1 MKISNPFFRITRS
14 QPVAGPQIM
23 VVLSCEC
30 TQVVGQK
37 LHKENEGKKEGN
49 KHKKGRLTEPSQAAS
64 DTKLLW
70 V

>member
-1 MKISNPFFRITRS
+1 MGVETRS

-23 VVLSCEC
+23 VVCFLASAS
-30 TQVVGQK
+30 TSRVGQK
-37 LHKENEGKKEGN
+37 LKKEHEGKKEGEQEGN
-49 KHKKGRLTEPSQAAS
+49 KHKKGWLTGASQAAK